1 MFEEHAENHDKI
13 IKNFIL
19 TFISNE
25 FINAELISIP
35 TVLEHFNMSFTELK
49 KLWQNTF

>member
-1 MFEEHAENHDKI
+1 MPKY

-25 FINAELISIP
+25 FINAELISIR
-35 TVLEHFNMSFTELK
+35 TVLEHFNMSFTELN